1 MEPITRREMMFQ
13 SAAALGGLA
22 ALDGLAVRA
31 DEPNRENTPMDF
43 KSYADKYENFKLE
56 RTESG
61 ILTVTLHTGGKS
73 HVHTGKAHR
82 DFPDV
87 FTDIARDRANEVVIF
102 TGAGDSWITNIDFST
117 VGDITKPEGWHNI
130 LDEARRTLWAI
141 LDVPVPMIS
150 AINGPAPI
158 HGEYALLADIILA
171 ADTTYFQDNQH
182 LPVGKGVVP
191 ADGVQLIY
199 PEALGR
205 IRGHYFLLTGQKI
218 AAAEALR
225 LGLVNEVLPPAK
237 LTDRA
242 REHAEKLVKLNPL
255 TRRYTRLMF
264 TKRMKRLVVENL
276 AFDMGLEGLS
286 IASSLRK

>member
-1 MEPITRREMMFQ
+1 MEPITRRDMLIQ
-13 SAAALGGLA
+13 TAVLGGLA
-22 ALDGLAVRA
+22 ATTNLSAAAAGPTKEDKA
-31 DEPNRENTPMDF
+31 MDL
-43 KSYADKYENFKLE
+43 KDYATRYENFKLE
-56 RTESG
+56 RTENG

-73 HVHTGKAHR
+73 HVHTGKAHH
-82 DFPDV
+82 DFPEV
-87 FTDIARDRANEVVIF
+87 FADIARDKANEVVIF

-117 VGDITKPEGWHNI
+117 VGDITKPEGWHEI
-130 LDEARRTLWAI
+130 LDQARRTLWAI
-141 LDVPVPMIS
+141 LDVPVPVIS

-182 LPVGKGVVP
+182 LPVGNGVVP

-218 AAAEALR
+218 DAAEALR
-225 LGLVNEVLPPAK
+225 LGLVNEVLPAAK
-237 LTDRA
+237 LMARA
-242 REHAEKLVKLNPL
+242 KEHAEKLVKLNPL

-286 IASSLRK
+286 IASSLRKE

>member
-1 MEPITRREMMFQ
+1 
-13 SAAALGGLA
+13 
-22 ALDGLAVRA
+22 
-31 DEPNRENTPMDF
+31 MDLE
-43 KSYADKYENFKLE
+43 SYATKYDNFKLE
-56 RTESG
+56 RTAAG
-61 ILTVTLHTGGKS
+61 ILTVTLHTDGKS

-87 FTDIARDRANEVVIF
+87 FADIARDPENQVVIL
-102 TGAGDSWITNIDFST
+102 TGAGDSWITRIDFST
-117 VGDITKPEGWHNI
+117 VGDITRPEGWHRI

-182 LPVGKGVVP
+182 LPVGHGVVP

-218 AAAEALR
+218 DALDALR

-237 LTDRA
+237 LMDRA
-242 REHAEKLVKLNPL
+242 KEHAEKLVKLNPL

-264 TKRMKRLVVENL
+264 TKRMKRLVIENL
-276 AFDMGLEGLS
+276 PFDMGLEGLS
-286 IASSLRK
+286 IASSLRT